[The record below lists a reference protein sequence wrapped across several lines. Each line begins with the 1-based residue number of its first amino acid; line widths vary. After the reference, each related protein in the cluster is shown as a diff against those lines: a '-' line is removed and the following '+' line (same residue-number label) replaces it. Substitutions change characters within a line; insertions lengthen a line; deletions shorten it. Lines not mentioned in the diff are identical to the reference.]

1 VAAKSFR
8 RSSSASAS
16 ASADAASPSAQSHHL
31 PIDPHPARTVGRPV
45 EHLADHAAKGLG
57 IGGAGDH
64 EPPEHVGRVEGQI
77 LAARHRL
84 PEVDAVGAERGV
96 EHPAAGRGSDDH
108 DRITVEEARRH
119 ETTER
124 GREELLG
131 LVELDPMLASPHVT
145 R

>member
-1 VAAKSFR
+1 MAARSFH
-8 RSSSASAS
+8 RSSS

-31 PIDPHPARTVGRPV
+31 PRDPHPARTGGRPV

-64 EPPEHVGRVEGQI
+64 EPPERVEGQI

-131 LVELDPMLASPHVT
+131 LVELAPMLASPLGT

>member
-1 VAAKSFR
+1 MAAKSFR

-108 DRITVEEARRH
+108 DRITVEEAGAMKPQSVAARNSS
-119 ETTER
+119 
-124 GREELLG
+124 
-131 LVELDPMLASPHVT
+131 VS
-145 R
+145 